1 MDMTV
6 LEVGTVGLLPLQGRV
21 VVSRVDMGTLE
32 VVLMAF
38 FGLGR
43 HSQAEVGCGFLSVLQ
58 VPAEWMGEWFVL
70 HEIPLL

>member
-38 FGLGR
+38 FGLER
-43 HSQAEVGCGFLSVLQ
+43 YSQAEVGCGFLLVLQ
-58 VPAEWMGEWFVL
+58 VPEGMGEWFVL